1 MQSNISF
8 HSPKNNIKNL
18 IKKAFVMLL
27 GNLNPVAFRINSLLC
42 LVHVIIFH
50 DCYAIDHQVAP
61 WHQNSPHCLEKC
73 ALWQEHLGVL
83 VKVLPWYW
91 PRQEPLCILQVS
103 LTLQEI
109 VLWFD
114 KSSVKGSSL
123 KVKDDERCVLP
134 KDFGRAICSIV
145 PWIPYPII
153 IIYLSKHN
161 VISPTLFQTWP
172 AFPKRH
178 YFN

>member
-8 HSPKNNIKNL
+8 QNPKNNIKNL
-18 IKKAFVMLL
+18 LIKAFVMFP
-27 GNLNPVAFRINSLLC
+27 GNLNPVALRVNSLLWLQLR

-73 ALWQEHLGVL
+73 ALWQEHLGGL

-103 LTLQEI
+103 LTFQEI

-123 KVKDDERCVLP
+123 KDDERCVLL
-134 KDFGRAICSIV
+134 KHFGRAIAAMFPESLT
-145 PWIPYPII
+145 
-153 IIYLSKHN
+153 LS
-161 VISPTLFQTWP
+161 F
-172 AFPKRH
+172 
-178 YFN
+178 

>member
-18 IKKAFVMLL
+18 LKKAFVMLL
-27 GNLNPVAFRINSLLC
+27 GNLNPVAFRLNSLLC
-42 LVHVIIFH
+42 LVHVIIVH
-50 DCYAIDHQVAP
+50 DCYTIDHQVAP

-103 LTLQEI
+103 LTFQEI

-123 KVKDDERCVLP
+123 KVKDAERCVLLEH
-134 KDFGRAICSIV
+134 FGHLQHCSLN
-145 PWIPYPII
+145 PLPY
-153 IIYLSKHN
+153 
-161 VISPTLFQTWP
+161 
-172 AFPKRH
+172 H
-178 YFN
+178 YNIFIKT